1 MAMSPASLEMTVT
14 AHVLDS
20 DSDAGGD
27 DTSSVSTQFTLTVDP
42 EADEVTFT
50 AGSASGA
57 EDSWI
62 DLNSSF
68 QLSDTDGSES
78 VSSVTLSGIPD
89 GAELQLADGTAITVT
104 GGSAEIPM
112 SAVTGDGE
120 SYSLDGVQVKPPA
133 DSNENFALGI
143 DVTTVDS
150 NGVTSD
156 SQQTSGT
163 ISVEVASVADEA
175 TIDAGDITATED
187 AGAIALNLD
196 AAVGDT
202 DGSESITA
210 IDISGV
216 PDTVQLSAGTDNG
229 DGSWSLTPDQLQ
241 GLTATVDGD
250 VSGVFDMSVTAHVLD
265 ADSDSGGDDTI
276 ATTKDFTL
284 TINPE
289 ADGVSITEAAPA
301 AMRMSG
307 LR

>member
-1 MAMSPASLEMTVT
+1 
-14 AHVLDS
+14 
-20 DSDAGGD
+20 
-27 DTSSVSTQFTLTVDP
+27 
-42 EADEVTFT
+42 
-50 AGSASGA
+50 
-57 EDSWI
+57 
-62 DLNSSF
+62 
-68 QLSDTDGSES
+68 
-78 VSSVTLSGIPD
+78 
-89 GAELQLADGTAITVT
+89 
-104 GGSAEIPM
+104 M

-289 ADGVSITEAAPA
+289 ADGVSITDGSASGNEDEWIAVEEPSFTLSDVDGSESINAVTITGIPDGAELQLEDGTSINVSGDSAEIPMSAITSTGESSYTIAGLEVKAPC
-301 AMRMSG
+301 RQQRKLHPG
-307 LR
+307 CRYHHHR